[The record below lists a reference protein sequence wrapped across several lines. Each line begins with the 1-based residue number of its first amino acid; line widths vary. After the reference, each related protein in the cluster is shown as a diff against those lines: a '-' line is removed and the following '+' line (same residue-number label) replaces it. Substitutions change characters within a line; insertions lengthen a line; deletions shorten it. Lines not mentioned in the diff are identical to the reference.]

1 MRLDV
6 LIKEKEC
13 SISSVVRSQFP
24 RVTLLVIPLERLITV
39 NRYVD
44 PISVMV
50 DSRVVRRQTHCAC
63 AVMLSLLKYQ
73 SLVAIENRNVQ
84 QY

>member
-13 SISSVVRSQFP
+13 SISSVVRSSI
-24 RVTLLVIPLERLITV
+24 VTLLVIPLERLITV

-84 QY
+84 HC